1 MSILGYSSSY
11 FLPEYWAGTPLYG
24 EKIIPLIDY
33 ILSSDYEGM
42 DKLAGAFYDIANK
55 YKNTAALPLDKI
67 EAIIDESGYKYVRD
81 LLAHDEPS
89 TRLLVSL
96 LVLIHQWKGSE
107 TGIRTVLEILKSVS
121 NQLVLYIKGNPTM
134 SAQGAISDFTLSDYA
149 FYTNWTTDNDPF
161 TLKLEFMTSPTFGA
175 EQCIFSTNNMGLYLG
190 ISSNGNLV
198 FCAGNDRRTWNIA
211 NRKEGIS
218 TLSANTKY
226 FVEVEYTGDFYYVRL
241 SEDDKRYEYEIE
253 PIRST
258 QPLRAHK
265 ARIFLG
271 VDFSE
276 GTPKSPYKGKIFT
289 RSFVGNVDDID
300 IREWF
305 EEVPVEEENTFSLS
319 TSLNTG
325 IVNTNFFE
333 DFSEFLKRYVY
344 PTLRAFTAKIVV
356 ETNIAILAYVRERV
370 TYIAKSDLRT
380 ISNFQVVIPNVIPK
394 DWEDFFTLNI
404 RETDWDAFTV
414 LEGSLD

>member
-1 MSILGYSSSY
+1 M
-11 FLPEYWAGTPLYG
+11 
-24 EKIIPLIDY
+24 
-33 ILSSDYEGM
+33 
-42 DKLAGAFYDIANK
+42 
-55 YKNTAALPLDKI
+55 
-67 EAIIDESGYKYVRD
+67 
-81 LLAHDEPS
+81 
-89 TRLLVSL
+89 
-96 LVLIHQWKGSE
+96 
-107 TGIRTVLEILKSVS
+107 
-121 NQLVLYIKGNPTM
+121 
-134 SAQGAISDFTLSDYA
+134 
-149 FYTNWTTDNDPF
+149 
-161 TLKLEFMTSPTFGA
+161 
-175 EQCIFSTNNMGLYLG
+175 
-190 ISSNGNLV
+190 
-198 FCAGNDRRTWNIA
+198 
-211 NRKEGIS
+211 
-218 TLSANTKY
+218 
-226 FVEVEYTGDFYYVRL
+226 RL

-370 TYIAKSDLRT
+370 TYIAKTDLRT

-394 DWEDFFTLNI
+394 DWEDFFILNI
-404 RETDWDAFTV
+404 RETGWDAFTV